1 MKYAASG
8 ITLLLCLNICAP
20 TSVLNASSLPRKF
33 NQADSASE
41 LKDFRAY
48 LKVFVQAISSNDTT
62 FIKGHTIFPIVNS
75 TVSSRKIDQRFFMNH
90 LRDFFPKDLIKRI
103 NKEGKCVIAKVTNG
117 ERDFVVTVY
126 DTSQGTDA
134 NYSWIFIRRQ
144 NEFYFVT
151 FRAEVG

>member
-1 MKYAASG
+1 MLHAG
-8 ITLLLCLNICAP
+8 I
-20 TSVLNASSLPRKF
+20 LPRKF
-33 NQADSASE
+33 NQADSVGE

-48 LKVFVQAISSNDTT
+48 LRIFVQAVSSNDTT

-75 TVSSRKIDQRFFMNH
+75 TASSRKIDQRYFMSH

-103 NKEGKCVIAKVTNG
+103 NKEGKCVIAKITNG

-134 NYSWIFIRRQ
+134 NYSWMFIRKQ

>member
-1 MKYAASG
+1 MS
-8 ITLLLCLNICAP
+8 
-20 TSVLNASSLPRKF
+20 
-33 NQADSASE
+33 
-41 LKDFRAY
+41 
-48 LKVFVQAISSNDTT
+48 
-62 FIKGHTIFPIVNS
+62 
-75 TVSSRKIDQRFFMNH
+75 H

-103 NKEGKCVIAKVTNG
+103 NKEGKCVIAKITNG

-134 NYSWIFIRRQ
+134 NYSWMFIRKQ